1 MGKERSKMEL
11 KYKLEGFLPEELDS
25 VYKLFNKFSKEVG
38 FVMKPS
44 IIESAR
50 RRNLIVVK
58 DGDKVIG
65 SCKFNIR
72 KRDKVGVIYE
82 VVVDNEY
89 RGKGIGLECINIVR
103 GKCLY
108 LELKC
113 PVDNESNKF
122 YEKVGFKKV
131 GVIKGKKRELNVW
144 RILGR

>member
-1 MGKERSKMEL
+1 MEEKGSSMGLE
-11 KYKLEGFLPEELDS
+11 YKLKGFLPEELDS

-38 FVMKPS
+38 FVMRPA

-89 RGKGIGLECINIVR
+89 RGKGIGLECVNIVR

-113 PVDNESNKF
+113 PIDNESNKF

-131 GVIKGKKRELNVW
+131 RVISGKKRKLNVW